1 LIPSARSIVASLDPQ
16 LPVTGVKTMEEV
28 VNASVGQPGLLSAL
42 TMVFGALAGLLAM
55 VGIYGV
61 TSYNVRRQRHEH
73 GIRLALGA
81 NPGSVQRLIIGRG
94 AKSAAA
100 GIVIGIIGALLLT
113 RTLETRLNDV
123 RPTDPA
129 VYIGNAALILAVSL
143 LACYAPARWA
153 GKVDPASVLRQ

>member
-1 LIPSARSIVASLDPQ
+1 M
-16 LPVTGVKTMEEV
+16 TMEEV

-55 VGIYGV
+55 VGIFGV
-61 TSYNVRRQRHEH
+61 TPYNVRRQRHEH

-100 GIVIGIIGALLLT
+100 GIVIGIGGALLLPP
-113 RTLETRLNDV
+113 TLQTMLNDV

-129 VYIGNAALILAVSL
+129 VYIGNAALILAVSFV
-143 LACYAPARWA
+143 ACYVPARWA